1 MFQGRD
7 TPPQSGLADQPA
19 ARRRSRIYYGWWL
32 LGTAVVISVAA
43 AVARESFKFLALP
56 MTDEFGW
63 SYVAFGGAWAVGQL
77 MNGVTQPIIGYLFDR
92 FNSRKVILTCV
103 TATGLATAG
112 LYWTSHY
119 WHVIFLFSFVFSI
132 AMGGASLAILWPLAA
147 RWFVKRLG
155 FALGLLT
162 AAPSLGRTLSAP
174 ITGLFMFQ
182 YGWQAGWLVL
192 AAVALFVALP
202 VGLKFLRNWPS
213 DMGLKPDG
221 DPETPLEIHSR
232 GSRPA
237 LERGRFE
244 VGRWWQAFRSPPIWF
259 LLPALAV
266 GGFTGSVVSHSV
278 EPFARDL
285 GHYGPTI
292 VSTIHS
298 VVFLLGAAGVV
309 AGGWL
314 ADRYTRKKVL
324 GAIYL
329 AQGIAFLALVVGSQT
344 LGGLW
349 VFFFLAGLC
358 SVAWMPIAFALVVD
372 VYGLRSLGAIWGIGF
387 LCQQMGNLV
396 GPVLIGLAYEI
407 IGFHALLFLACASM
421 PVLAS
426 IAVFAINEQKYS
438 SRYQAAVAGE
448 LAGN

>member
-1 MFQGRD
+1 MFQDRD
-7 TPPQSGLADQPA
+7 TLPEPGPA

-32 LGTAVVISVAA
+32 LGAAVVISVTTTG
-43 AVARESFKFLALP
+43 ARDSFTVFAMP
-56 MTDEFGW
+56 MTEEFGW
-63 SYVAFGGAWAVGQL
+63 SYLAFGLAWAIGQL
-77 MNGVTQPIIGYLFDR
+77 MNGLTQPVIGYLFDR
-92 FNSRKVILTCV
+92 FNSRKVILACV
-103 TATGLATAG
+103 AVAGLATAG
-112 LYWTSHY
+112 LHWTSHY
-119 WHVIFLFSFVFSI
+119 WHLIFLFSFVFSI

-155 FALGLLT
+155 LALGLLA
-162 AAPSLGRTLSAP
+162 AAPSVGSTFLVPVA
-174 ITGLFMFQ
+174 GLLLAQ
-182 YGWQAGWLVL
+182 YGWQVSRF
-192 AAVALFVALP
+192 AVAAIVLFFALP

-213 DMGLKPDG
+213 DIGLKPDG
-221 DPETPLEIHSR
+221 DPETPPEIQIR
-232 GSRPA
+232 GSAPA
-237 LERGRFE
+237 LPRGQFE
-244 VGRWWQAFRSPPIWF
+244 VDRWWQAFRSPPIWF
-259 LLPALAV
+259 LLPALV
-266 GGFTGSVVSHSV
+266 IGGFTGSVISHSE
-278 EPFARDL
+278 EPFARNL
-285 GHYGPTI
+285 GHYGHTTASI
-292 VSTIHS
+292 IHS
-298 VVFLLGAAGVV
+298 VVVNLGAVGAV

-314 ADRYTRKKVL
+314 ADRHTRKKVL

-387 LCQQMGNLV
+387 LCQQIGNLV

-426 IAVFAINEQKYS
+426 VAVFAINEQKYS
-438 SRYQAAVAGE
+438 GRYQAAVGGE